1 MMNNNFIL
9 FILLS
14 LVGFVLW
21 FMFLSPQAQEKKTI
35 RLRLEAEE
43 RERKEA
49 KKKRL
54 AKERASY
61 IKSIQGNRPD
71 FITQARIEFERAYK
85 ASGGN
90 TSFFGQEKSPLS
102 CFGYVVGKTKG
113 RSIKERRLIIEY
125 TLCVD
130 IPGFFPS
137 VYSSEWGA
145 PLTQKRFNRISSHLT
160 AMADLR
166 ANRINFEVAV
176 SNWRED
182 AAWMHKEL
190 KVKVQMLDK

>member
-1 MMNNNFIL
+1 MNNNFIL

-61 IKSIQGNRPD
+61 IKPIQGNRPD
-71 FITQARIEFERAYK
+71 FITQARIEFERAYNS
-85 ASGGN
+85 AGGN
-90 TSFFGQEKSPLS
+90 TSFFGQEKLPLS
-102 CFGYVVGKTKG
+102 CFGYVVGKTK
-113 RSIKERRLIIEY
+113 
-125 TLCVD
+125 
-130 IPGFFPS
+130 
-137 VYSSEWGA
+137 
-145 PLTQKRFNRISSHLT
+145 
-160 AMADLR
+160 
-166 ANRINFEVAV
+166 
-176 SNWRED
+176 
-182 AAWMHKEL
+182 
-190 KVKVQMLDK
+190 